1 MKKHFLLFIFLFT
14 SLCSFAQSLQQ
25 KLYYTCKA
33 WGFIKYYHSEVSTCS
48 VNWDSV
54 LLHVLPLVRSA
65 TTNDQFNDA
74 LDTML
79 AAAGPMAISTVPFP
93 DVIAP
98 ELKRN
103 RDFNWMSS
111 PVLRT
116 DVMVQL
122 DTIKNN
128 FRPHTQCWVKKN
140 DFSTSYY
147 GWLVFPYD
155 DPQLDVNTTASFPDA
170 DHRMLMFI
178 KYWTLVRYF
187 NPYNYVSDTSW
198 DSVFTKYIP
207 EIETVSTPLAL
218 YHTINKIATNINDIH
233 VEGYT
238 YSSYFLHPPGYYQP
252 ALRLGFTENKYV
264 VLESLEPGIYP
275 GDAIVSIDGL
285 TTGQWEDSLRPYIS
299 AGNSSIF
306 RRQISE
312 TILGRQSIHTPETVV
327 IEDSLG
333 ANHTFTLF
341 ADSTRYSVYYRKR
354 YYPAD
359 SLVNIK
365 YTGMNCDVGYVNMGN
380 LRISDVNP
388 MYFSFKEKSA
398 IIFDLRNY
406 PNNTAWSLGDL
417 LLPNRTAF
425 ARDMEPDIYY
435 PGTYYWYDDSIG
447 QNGNPISYK
456 GHVIVLINEQTQS
469 QAEYTTMMLRS
480 MPNVTVI
487 GSQTAGADGNITY
500 WRISQDIFAG
510 ITSLGVFYPNGDST
524 QRIGIVPDSF
534 VYPTRAGIRHHD
546 DEVLNKALQMACTAA
561 SVPEITNHYASVSVY
576 PNPAKAMLNVEV
588 KNMSAPVIELTIS
601 DITGRQLVHRSA
613 RHNAGNSVQTF
624 SIGQLAAGMYYITVV
639 ADGQQYVTKF
649 VKE

>member
-1 MKKHFLLFIFLFT
+1 MKKKYILSLFCILICNCV
-14 SLCSFAQSLQQ
+14 LAQTLTQ
-25 KLYYTCKA
+25 KLYYTNKL
-33 WGFIKYYHSEVSTCS
+33 WGFVKYYHSNVSVCN

-54 LLHVLPLVRSA
+54 LLRVLPLVRSA
-65 TTNDQFNDA
+65 ATNDQFNDA

-103 RDFNWMSS
+103 RDFSWMGS

-155 DPQLDVNTTASFPDA
+155 DPQLDVNTTANFPDA

-187 NPYNYVSDTSW
+187 NPYNYASDTSW
-198 DSVFTKYIP
+198 DSVFTKYVP
-207 EIETVSTPLAL
+207 EIETVATPLAL

-233 VEGYT
+233 AEGYT
-238 YSSYFLHPPGYYQP
+238 YSSYLLHPPGYYQP
-252 ALRLGFTENKYV
+252 ALRLGFVDNKYV
-264 VLESLEPGIYP
+264 VLESHEPGIYA
-275 GDAIVSIDGL
+275 GDGIVTIDGL

-299 AGNSSIF
+299 AGNISIF

-312 TILGRQSIHTPETVV
+312 TILGRQSIHTPETLV

-333 ANHTFTLF
+333 TNHTYNMF
-341 ADSTRYSVYYRKR
+341 ADSTRYSIYYRNR

-365 YTGMNCDVGYVNMGN
+365 YTSMNCDVGYVNMGN
-380 LRISDVNP
+380 LRISDVSP
-388 MYFSFKEKSA
+388 MYISFKEKSA

-406 PNNTAWSLGDL
+406 PNSTLWSLADL

-425 ARDMEPDIYY
+425 ARNMEPDIFY
-435 PGTYYWYDDSIG
+435 PGTYHWVDDSIG
-447 QNGNPISYK
+447 QNGNSISYK
-456 GHVIVLINEQTQS
+456 GQVIVLINEQAQS
-469 QAEYTTMMLRS
+469 QAEYTAMMLRA

-500 WRISQDIFAG
+500 WGITQDIFSG
-510 ITSLGVFYPNGDST
+510 ISSLGVFYPNGDST
-524 QRIGIVPDSF
+524 QRIGIVPNSF
-534 VYPTRAGIRHHD
+534 VLPTQFGIRHHN
-546 DEVLNKALQMACTAA
+546 DEVLNMALNVACSTAA
-561 SVPEITNHYASVSVY
+561 INEINNKTEIVNIY
-576 PNPAKAMLNVEV
+576 PNPAND
-588 KNMSAPVIELTIS
+588 VITISYKYDRPTDFLISIS
-601 DITGRQLVHRSA
+601 DILGRTLITNQNTNHGQPINLDIHSLEKGIYFVTLKTETT
-613 RHNAGNSVQTF
+613 RHF
-624 SIGQLAAGMYYITVV
+624 I
-639 ADGQQYVTKF
+639 KF
-649 VKE
+649 LKN